1 MSNILLRAITGT
13 IFIAVIL
20 GSIWLGLSTSI
31 VIISSITILSLN
43 EYIDLFK
50 SSGVS
55 INKPLALTFGISI
68 FGILLTQFV
77 ITPSFLNLNLTVLTF
92 PLVFGY
98 LLTELYRKKTNPL
111 TNIGI
116 TFIGFIYIFTP
127 FILTLLILKNEIDAQ
142 YLLMGMFILIW
153 TNDTFAYLSGRFFGK
168 TKLFERISPKK
179 TWEGT
184 IGGILF
190 TVIAAIILSQFSD
203 ARYSPVFW
211 VVSALIIAPCAI
223 FGDLFESL
231 IKRSLNVKDSGTI
244 LPGHGGLLDRFDA
257 ALFTVPFFFTW
268 MIIYSQI

>member
-13 IFIAVIL
+13 IFISVIL
-20 GSIWLGLSTSI
+20 GSIWFGLLTSI
-31 VIISSITILSLN
+31 IIISLISILSLN

-50 SSGVS
+50 NSEVSLNKSLVLIFGV
-55 INKPLALTFGISI
+55 SI
-68 FGILLTQFV
+68 FGILLTEYIIGQDLLE
-77 ITPSFLNLNLTVLTF
+77 INLSIFILPIL
-92 PLVFGY
+92 FGY
-98 LLTELYRKKTNPL
+98 LLTELYRKKDNPL

-116 TFIGFIYIFTP
+116 GFIGFIYIFTP
-127 FILTLLILKNEIDAQ
+127 FILTLLILKKEIDAQ

-203 ARYSPVFW
+203 ARYNLLFW
-211 VVSALIIAPCAI
+211 VISALIIAPCSI

-268 MIIYSQI
+268 MIIYSQF

>member
-13 IFIAVIL
+13 IFISVIL
-20 GSIWLGLSTSI
+20 GSIWFGLLTSI
-31 VIISSITILSLN
+31 IIISLISILSLN

-50 SSGVS
+50 NSEVSLNKSLVLIFGV
-55 INKPLALTFGISI
+55 SI
-68 FGILLTQFV
+68 FGILLTEYIIGQDLLE
-77 ITPSFLNLNLTVLTF
+77 INLSIFILPIL
-92 PLVFGY
+92 FGY
-98 LLTELYRKKTNPL
+98 LLTELYRKKDNPL

-116 TFIGFIYIFTP
+116 GFIGFIYIFTP
-127 FILTLLILKNEIDAQ
+127 FILTLLILKKEIDAQ

-190 TVIAAIILSQFSD
+190 TAIAAIILSQFSD
-203 ARYSPVFW
+203 ARYNLLFW
-211 VVSALIIAPCAI
+211 VISALIIAPCAI

-268 MIIYSQI
+268 MIIYSQF

>member
-13 IFIAVIL
+13 IFISVIL
-20 GSIWLGLSTSI
+20 GSIWFGLLTSI
-31 VIISSITILSLN
+31 IIISLISILSLN

-50 SSGVS
+50 NSEVSLNKSLVLIFGV
-55 INKPLALTFGISI
+55 SI
-68 FGILLTQFV
+68 FGILLTEYIIDQELLE
-77 ITPSFLNLNLTVLTF
+77 INLSIFILPVL
-92 PLVFGY
+92 FGY
-98 LLTELYRKKTNPL
+98 LLTELYRKKDNPL

-116 TFIGFIYIFTP
+116 GFIGFIYIFTP
-127 FILTLLILKNEIDAQ
+127 FILTLLILKKEIDAQ

-190 TVIAAIILSQFSD
+190 TAIAAIILSQFSD
-203 ARYSPVFW
+203 ARYNLLFW
-211 VVSALIIAPCAI
+211 VISALIIAPCSI

-268 MIIYSQI
+268 MIIYSQF